1 MMENI
6 KNLKIGYENLKEYYV
21 YLLENKNNDIE
32 IWLNLYQNVVVLE
45 YKSRDTE
52 IYYNVQSLSR
62 LIMDKIIR
70 ISKKK

>member
-6 KNLKIGYENLKEYYV
+6 KNLKTGYENLKEYYV

-32 IWLNLYQNVVVLE
+32 TWLNLYKNVAVLE